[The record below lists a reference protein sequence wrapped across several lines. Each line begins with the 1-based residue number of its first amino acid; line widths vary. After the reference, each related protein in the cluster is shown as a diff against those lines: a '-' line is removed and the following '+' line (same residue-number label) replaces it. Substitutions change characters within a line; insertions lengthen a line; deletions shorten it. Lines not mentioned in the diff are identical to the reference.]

1 MLTSLSGGPAFKT
14 QDVTAAGGNT
24 AFGFQSQLRHFWP
37 TSALSP
43 SRKRFQGERE
53 RHQEF
58 DFGADAHGQEPMP
71 LLIIPQA
78 RNVQVKP
85 AAVKS
90 LLSAELSCLRRQ
102 NSRPQVEQ
110 CWALHPL
117 QQSYT
122 ARQCWRPLSRE
133 HFAERHAC
141 AKRPSAKPP
150 PIEKQSLN
158 PQLGSYAL
166 CQKSQRDE
174 VRYHKSNGS
183 SYHPRDQAACTGFR

>member
-1 MLTSLSGGPAFKT
+1 MRTSLSGAAAFT
-14 QDVTAAGGNT
+14 IQGVTAAGGNT

-58 DFGADAHGQEPMP
+58 DFGVVALGQEPRP
-71 LLIIPQA
+71 LLIIPQG

-85 AAVKS
+85 AAVKA
-90 LLSAELSCLRRQ
+90 LLSAELSCLCRR
-102 NSRPQVEQ
+102 NLGPQVEQ

-117 QQSYT
+117 AAVIHRQAMLAPTLAGTLLGGTHVRNDHLQSHG
-122 ARQCWRPLSRE
+122 LSRS
-133 HFAERHAC
+133 
-141 AKRPSAKPP
+141 KVS
-150 PIEKQSLN
+150 
-158 PQLGSYAL
+158 L
-166 CQKSQRDE
+166 CQKSEWDE